1 MAKDP
6 ISDPIETPVEKEV
19 DTTIWKQALAQL
31 KEQGTQ
37 IASLL
42 ATQEATRPTV
52 TIPLPPVVKPKQTES
67 EETES
72 DENGTQSAQ
81 TEQQTPRRKTFLEYL
96 W

>member
-1 MAKDP
+1 MAKPLTDP
-6 ISDPIETPVEKEV
+6 TPEPETPVEKEV

-42 ATQEATRPTV
+42 ATQESTHPTV
-52 TIPLPPVVKPKQTES
+52 TIPLPPVVKPKQN

-72 DENGTQSAQ
+72 GENATPNVP
-81 TEQQTPRRKTFLEYL
+81 TEQQTPRRKTFLEML